1 MTIKLDN
8 PQIENF
14 FINELHSDI
23 KVFSEFILN
32 NLEQYKKQNEFDIV
46 HIDPKK
52 NAYKLEF
59 DESIDV
65 KEEDN
70 PFKDIED
77 VVEYAKVLREKSW
90 N

>member
-14 FINELHSDI
+14 FTHELHSDI
-23 KVFSEFILN
+23 KAFSEFILK
-32 NLEQYKKQNEFDIV
+32 NLEHYKKQKEFDVV
-46 HIDPKK
+46 HLDPAK
-52 NAYKLEF
+52 NSYSLEF

-65 KEEDN
+65 QKEDN

-77 VVEYAKVLREKSW
+77 VAKYSKILREKSW
-90 N
+90 R